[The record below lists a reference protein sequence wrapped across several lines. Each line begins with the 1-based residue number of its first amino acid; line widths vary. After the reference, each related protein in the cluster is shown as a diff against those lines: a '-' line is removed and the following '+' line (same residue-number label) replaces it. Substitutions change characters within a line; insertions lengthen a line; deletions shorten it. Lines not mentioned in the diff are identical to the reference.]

1 MSFNSQYFR
10 AGTSVTVTLQLEHKV
25 KYPDTEQHYC
35 YTSGPELTVT
45 DVCVDAVEQETAVAR
60 RREISRM
67 LDLPPGGS

>member
-1 MSFNSQYFR
+1 MSFNSQYYR

-35 YTSGPELTVT
+35 YTSGPGLTVT
-45 DVCVDAVEQETAVAR
+45 DVYVEVVEQGTADAR

-67 LDLPPGGS
+67 LDLPSGGS